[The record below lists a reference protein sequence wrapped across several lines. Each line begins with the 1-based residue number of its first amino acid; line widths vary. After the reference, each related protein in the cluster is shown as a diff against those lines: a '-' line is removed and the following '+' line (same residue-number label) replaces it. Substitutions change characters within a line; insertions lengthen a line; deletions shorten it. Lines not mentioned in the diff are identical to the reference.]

1 MPPSYN
7 FRATGRRTGNTPPSV
22 VRGPGGNLKSSSVG
36 SDIGIN
42 DRAVSDITNAIET
55 FKNLRA
61 KKNIKAELVARG
73 LSEEQARDLVQTQ
86 GLQAAGAL
94 VYNYDLNK
102 LEQQRL
108 FNSKVEG
115 NKVRAAENGETPAPS
130 PPPTVLNTLGRTPTP
145 RIESGAV
152 LNPEWKQIVPRKLPA
167 FRNTEE
173 MFDQIDRERKAA
185 KRSPL
190 ETFFTRLMSGEPEV
204 RQLQEGD
211 GSTPGEIPRPAVE
224 PPPLDKSES
233 DPTNYLTNLTAEEA
247 TNDIPD
253 PIVSDPPLAGD
264 SSDTTDGVDTAMV
277 LSNPKASPEAP
288 APVPLSEKEQ
298 VLYNNAVDS
307 NPFTHKALSQEQ
319 KDLLNPDQATLNKL
333 IATNNPNAFDYSIAT
348 AKSRAEGRQ
357 AIRAS
362 QAAVLS
368 ENRALAA
375 ALPFGAPVFL
385 EDEYGNSLGAFT
397 FNKNTRTF
405 DFIEGTEGLKRQ
417 PLRRQV
423 ALRQPGLVKSVR
435 AKLQIDAKNMNLGI
449 NRLNRLDNVA
459 RDFPE
464 FFTLPG
470 QVSMSFSEFVAKL
483 TPDLQT
489 WTMGKL
495 NDSKIG
501 TYAKGLGVEV
511 NFEKLNAFGRFK
523 FLANNEFLLFRR
535 EMTGLAGPIQEL
547 EFIRKTLFNTED
559 SQETFLA
566 KLDELRAIRLDVR
579 DFANALLDNKD
590 LGSSIENIEKLVSS
604 FATNRLNTSIYDE
617 FHVQGRSL
625 SKVPRHERD
634 YLKNLVERLE
644 DLNFNDDDLG
654 E

>member
-115 NKVRAAENGETPAPS
+115 NKVRAAKNGETPAPS

-145 RIESGAV
+145 GIKNEFTE
-152 LNPEWKQIVPRKLPA
+152 LDEWRDPKVGDDSMPGGIAMDNFKVASEIV
-167 FRNTEE
+167 N
-173 MFDQIDRERKAA
+173 ERQMA
-185 KRSPL
+185 
-190 ETFFTRLMSGEPEV
+190 GEPQNENDFKALLHSIN
-204 RQLQEGD
+204 QNYPGGGLAEAEQGLQNKL
-211 GSTPGEIPRPAVE
+211 SQGEFSAFKKP
-224 PPPLDKSES
+224 
-233 DPTNYLTNLTAEEA
+233 
-247 TNDIPD
+247 
-253 PIVSDPPLAGD
+253 PPLAGD

-333 IATNNPNAFDYSIAT
+333 IATNDPNAFDYYTAT

-405 DFIEGTEGLKRQ
+405 DFIKGTEGLKRQ